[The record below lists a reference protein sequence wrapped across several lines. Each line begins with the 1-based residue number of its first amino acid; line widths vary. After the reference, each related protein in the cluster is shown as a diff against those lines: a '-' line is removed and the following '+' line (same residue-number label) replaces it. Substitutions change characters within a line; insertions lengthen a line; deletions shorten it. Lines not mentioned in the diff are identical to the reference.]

1 MLNVWSRRSLLK
13 LAATAAAVPLG
24 RIRLQPTAAAT
35 ESADKIEAP
44 DQGGTPSRAGTPS
57 QAGTSSQAGAPH
69 PEPVADTFP
78 TQPPELAREMVT
90 VSHFDLK
97 RVKELVEARPSL
109 ARASWDW
116 GFGDWESA
124 LGAASHMGN
133 RPIAEYLISE
143 GARPSLFSAAMF
155 GHVEVVK
162 AMIAASPGAQRIR
175 GPHGIS
181 LLAHAKAGGEQARP
195 VFEFLKS
202 LGDADS
208 EPPVPLS
215 DREITLLA
223 GTYIF
228 GYGENQR
235 IEVTAEQRQGVMSMY
250 SPLTWT
256 RKGMMGRPLVHVGD
270 HAFYPAGA
278 PSVRI
283 NFAEED
289 ASVVMTVH
297 DPGVILVAKKKK
309 V

>member
-1 MLNVWSRRSLLK
+1 MSHEWSRRGLLK
-13 LAATAAAVPLG
+13 LAATAAAVPLR
-24 RIRLQPTAAAT
+24 RIGLQPLAVAS
-35 ESADKIEAP
+35 ESADKVEAP
-44 DQGGTPSRAGTPS
+44 N
-57 QAGTSSQAGAPH
+57 
-69 PEPVADTFP
+69 PEPVSDTFP

-97 RVKELVEARPSL
+97 RVRELVEARPSL
-109 ARASWDW
+109 VRASWDW

-133 RPIAEYLISE
+133 RPIAEYLISR

-155 GHVEVVK
+155 GHVDVVK

-181 LLAHAKAGGEQARP
+181 LLAHANAGGEQARL
-195 VFEFLKS
+195 VVEFLKS

-208 EPPVPLS
+208 EPSLPIS
-215 DREITLLA
+215 DREITMLA
-223 GTYIF
+223 GRYVF

-235 IEVTAEQRQGVMSMY
+235 IEVTAEEHKDVASIY
-250 SPLTWT
+250 SPITWT

-283 NFAEED
+283 NFAEEEG
-289 ASVVMTVH
+289 SVLMTVY
-297 DPGVILVAKKKK
+297 DPGVVLVAKKKK
-309 V
+309 D